1 VGEIYR
7 GEFSYGTVIAACCF
21 SIQAIGVGVFV
32 AFGVFFNP
40 LMDEF
45 GWTRATISGAS
56 SLAFLLMGVFGIAV
70 GRLNDRFGPRLL
82 MSVTAVFLGLGYVLM
97 SRVVTV
103 QQLYLYYGIIF
114 GIGLSSIDVIALTTI
129 ARWFSRKRGMMTGI
143 VKVGTGAGQF
153 TVPLVASAL
162 IACCGWRNA
171 YMILG
176 SAALVMLLG
185 IAQLLKRD
193 PSRHRRAP
201 DREKSAPGPALEVF
215 AEAHLTLGQALRTL
229 QLWII
234 CLVNLA
240 IVFCMLIVLVHIVP
254 HARDIGIPAARA
266 ATVLSAIGAVSMVG
280 RFATGMFI
288 DRIGSKKAMIFCF
301 LLLVAALFWLQL
313 ADSLWMLY
321 LFAAIYGLAHGG
333 FFTAISPIVAEM
345 FGIGSHGALF
355 GIVVCFGTIG
365 GASGP
370 ILAGYI
376 FDIAGSYHW
385 AFWLITLLSAAGLGL
400 ILMLK
405 PISKAADSV

>member
-1 VGEIYR
+1 
-7 GEFSYGTVIAACCF
+7 
-21 SIQAIGVGVFV
+21 
-32 AFGVFFNP
+32 
-40 LMDEF
+40 
-45 GWTRATISGAS
+45 
-56 SLAFLLMGVFGIAV
+56 
-70 GRLNDRFGPRLL
+70 
-82 MSVTAVFLGLGYVLM
+82 
-97 SRVVTV
+97 
-103 QQLYLYYGIIF
+103 
-114 GIGLSSIDVIALTTI
+114 
-129 ARWFSRKRGMMTGI
+129 MMTGI

-153 TVPLVASAL
+153 TVPLVASSL

-171 YMILG
+171 YVILG
-176 SAALVMLLG
+176 SAALVALLG

-193 PSRHRRAP
+193 PSRHRRAAA
-201 DREKSAPGPALEVF
+201 REKAALAPALETF
-215 AEAHLTLGQALRTL
+215 AGVQLTLEQALGTM
-229 QLWII
+229 QLWIV

-254 HARDIGIPAARA
+254 HARDMGIPAARA
-266 ATVLSAIGAVSMVG
+266 ATVLSAIGAVSMIG
-280 RFATGMFI
+280 RFVTGISI

-301 LLLVAALFWLQL
+301 VLLVAALLWLQL

-376 FDIAGSYHW
+376 FDITGSYHW
-385 AFWLITLLSAAGLGL
+385 AFWLITLLSATGLGL
-400 ILMLK
+400 ILMLQ
-405 PISKAADSV
+405 PIPEAAEGE